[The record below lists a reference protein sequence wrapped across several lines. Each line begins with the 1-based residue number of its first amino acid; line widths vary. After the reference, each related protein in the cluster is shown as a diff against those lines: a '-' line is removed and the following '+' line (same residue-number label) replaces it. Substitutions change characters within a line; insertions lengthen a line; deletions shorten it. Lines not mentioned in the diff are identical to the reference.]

1 MHVPNIIPKLKLNL
15 VRLMESTNVTLTQE
29 KIPDIQ
35 RLRIQGSIQKNLS
48 SSEVQGENSK
58 TQSDCLLQCE
68 NAS

>member
-1 MHVPNIIPKLKLNL
+1 MHRQMHVPNIIPKLKLNL

-58 TQSDCLLQCE
+58 K
-68 NAS
+68 

>member
-58 TQSDCLLQCE
+58 K
-68 NAS
+68 